1 MNEKNKTSKNSI
13 PNKNICYFILYFACF
28 LIGGLVSTGPS
39 LAQSTSPSHTMEW
52 YRKAAAA
59 GKRRAMVNIGVF
71 YANGDGVPQDYTK
84 AKYWFRKAER
94 HGSPQTVKYAK
105 KLLTKMAAE
114 GH

>member
-1 MNEKNKTSKNSI
+1 MPQDYTK
-13 PNKNICYFILYFACF
+13 A
-28 LIGGLVSTGPS
+28 
-39 LAQSTSPSHTMEW
+39 MEW

-59 GKRRAMVNIGVF
+59 GKGRAMINIGVL
-71 YANGDGVPQDYTK
+71 YANGDGVPQNYTK

-94 HGSPQTVKYAK
+94 HGSPQTFKYAK